1 VYHDVVDVGCRCGVE
16 GGLRGAG
23 YPYGAG
29 MELYLVRHAI
39 AERRDRARW
48 PDDAERPL
56 APDGAERFHAAARG
70 VRALGISV
78 DAVLASPYVRAWS
91 TAEILAA
98 EASWPA
104 PVRWPELE
112 PEIDPAAC
120 LGSLRGRS
128 ESALALVGHQPQ
140 LGRLASLFLSGDPEG
155 LDLEVK
161 KGAVI
166 CVSADELEPGAS
178 RLRWS
183 ASPKLLRGIGR

>member
-1 VYHDVVDVGCRCGVE
+1 
-16 GGLRGAG
+16 
-23 YPYGAG
+23 

-39 AERRDRARW
+39 AERRDPTRW

-56 APDGAERFHAAARG
+56 TREGANRFRAAARG
-70 VRALGISV
+70 VRTLGISV
-78 DAVLASPYVRAWS
+78 DAVLASSYVRASS
-91 TAEILAA
+91 TAEILEA

-104 PVRWPELE
+104 SVRWRELE
-112 PEIDPAAC
+112 PEVDPAAC
-120 LGSLRGRS
+120 LDSLRGRS

-140 LGRLASLFLSGDPEG
+140 LGRLASLLLAGDADR

-166 CVSADELEPGAS
+166 CVASDDLLPGAS

-183 ASPKLLRGIGR
+183 ASPRMLRLVGGR